1 LIKLPTF
8 VLLSEASM
16 ILRSLRRLVVALTVP
31 ALVFAVA
38 SAADQP
44 ALKIGIIFTFSGG
57 GPPIGK
63 ALDAAIGAYQATH
76 GDTVAGR
83 KVVFVRRDDGGVAP
97 ELAKREATELIV
109 NEKVDA
115 LYGFMLSPNA
125 IAVGSISTEAKKP
138 VFITNAATSGILAP
152 NPYMARFSFTEA
164 QVAAPLGQW
173 AAKHDIKTAYGV
185 FLDYGSGHEAMDAF
199 AKAFTANGGTML
211 GTVAVPMSNM
221 NYAAYIQRVKDA
233 HPNAVFAFVG
243 PQAGGE
249 PFMKSYED
257 GGCAAAGIKLLATND
272 LVLDENLPVF
282 GDGIIGAITSANYSS
297 SLDTPVNKAFIK
309 AYEAAYGSP
318 QLPDFSAVAAY
329 DALDALYHA
338 VQAQHGNFDPDKTM
352 ELLKGMKIASPRG
365 PIMIDPQTRDI
376 VQNIYI
382 QRTEKRGNGYVNVPF
397 DTIPMVKPPVVSQ

>member
-1 LIKLPTF
+1 MLVRK
-8 VLLSEASM
+8 
-16 ILRSLRRLVVALTVP
+16 LRRFVIALILP

-38 SAADQP
+38 SAADQQP
-44 ALKIGIIFTFSGG
+44 LKIGVIFTFSGG

-63 ALDAAIGAYQATH
+63 ALDAAIAAYQSLH

-83 KVVFVRRDDGGVAP
+83 KIVFVRRDDGGVAP
-97 ELAKREATELIV
+97 ELSKRLATELIV

-115 LYGFMLSPNA
+115 LYGFMFSPNA
-125 IAVGSISTEAKKP
+125 IAAGSVSTEAKKP

-173 AAKHDIKTAYGV
+173 AAKQGIKTVYGV
-185 FLDYGSGHEAMDAF
+185 FLDYNSGHEAMDAF
-199 AKAFTANGGTML
+199 AKAFSAGGGTIV
-211 GTVAVPMSNM
+211 GTVAVPLSNM

-243 PQAGGE
+243 PQAGGL
-249 PFMKSYED
+249 PFMKAYQD
-257 GGCAAAGIKLLATND
+257 AGCAAAGIKLLATND
-272 LVLDENLPVF
+272 LVLDENLPAF

-297 SLDTPVNKAFIK
+297 AAETPVNKAFVK
-309 AYEAAYGSP
+309 AYATAYGSA

-329 DALDALYHA
+329 DALDAIYQA
-338 VQAQHGNFDPDKTM
+338 VRAQHGNFDPDKTM
-352 ELLKGMKIASPRG
+352 SLIKGMKLNSPRG
-365 PIMIDPQTRDI
+365 PITIDAQTRDI

-382 QRTEKRGNGYVNVPF
+382 QRTEKRGNAYVNVPI
-397 DTIPMVKPPVVSQ
+397 DTIPMVKASVATP

>member
-1 LIKLPTF
+1 
-8 VLLSEASM
+8 M
-16 ILRSLRRLVVALTVP
+16 YLRSLRRLVVALVLP
-31 ALVFAVA
+31 VLAFGAA

-44 ALKIGIIFTFSGG
+44 PLKIGVIFTFSGG

-63 ALDAAIGAYQATH
+63 ALDAAIAAYQTTH
-76 GDTVAGR
+76 GDSVAGR
-83 KVVFVRRDDGGVAP
+83 KIVFVRRDDGGVAP
-97 ELAKREATELIV
+97 ELAKRLATELIV
-109 NEKVDA
+109 NENVDA
-115 LYGFMLSPNA
+115 LYGFMFSPNA
-125 IAVGSISTEAKKP
+125 IAAGSVSTQAKKP

-173 AAKHDIKTAYGV
+173 AAAHGIKTVYGV

-199 AKAFTANGGTML
+199 AKAFTAGGGTML

-249 PFMKSYED
+249 PFMKAYED

-272 LVLDENLPVF
+272 LVLDENMPAF

-297 SLDTPVNKAFIK
+297 SMDTPVNKAFVK
-309 AYEAAYGSP
+309 AYEAAYGAP

-329 DALDALYHA
+329 DALDAIYHA
-338 VQAQHGNFDPDKTM
+338 VAAQHGGFDPDKTM
-352 ELLKGMKIASPRG
+352 ELIKGLKLASPRG
-365 PIMIDPQTRDI
+365 PIVIDPLTRDI

-382 QRTEKRGNGYVNVPF
+382 QRTEKHGSSYVNVPI
-397 DTIPMVKPPVVSQ
+397 DTIPMVKAQPSAQ